1 MGTKAMLTKKIR
13 KRFHC
18 NTSVFILNPYKNQVP
33 RTHCKMGGKI
43 RETEMLEIEI
53 IRERFIACTITP
65 INTEVPHVQG
75 HLRPFGN

>member
-1 MGTKAMLTKKIR
+1 
-13 KRFHC
+13 
-18 NTSVFILNPYKNQVP
+18 
-33 RTHCKMGGKI
+33 MGGKI

-65 INTEVPHVQG
+65 IITEVPHVQG